1 MRTLNEQLGK
11 SAMGMI
17 IGACIAL
24 SGCASTGGGAG
35 KPTEPGVTADA
46 AGTVDTGSQGGKD
59 SAGGSDVPAG
69 QTWTIDKIQA
79 QSTSSDCAKIVN
91 TLPNITLSDVVVVSQ
106 LRFSTSKAGKESEGL
121 FIQTKGGGPGSGL
134 YLTEDKGS
142 QADVSNAKVGS
153 VLSIIGE
160 VAEFFCMTEIKPK
173 SAALS
178 SATELP
184 VAASIEVDLIG
195 EKAPAA
201 SNKLYESVYVSL
213 DNVVVS
219 EPLGLGSDGKP
230 HNMLVGKTEADQT
243 LRIGA
248 GFGIFPQTK
257 DGKANYTKGQKL
269 NIKGFLEYTFNV
281 WQLTPLSITVVN

>member
-1 MRTLNEQLGK
+1 MRIVNKQFGK
-11 SAMGMI
+11 SALGMVAV
-17 IGACIAL
+17 ACVAIT
-24 SGCASTGGGAG
+24 GCASTGGSSGVGGAASQDAAA
-35 KPTEPGVTADA
+35 GVDTGGQGGTDA
-46 AGTVDTGSQGGKD
+46 AG
-59 SAGGSDVPAG
+59 APDVPAG

-91 TLPNITLSDVVVVSQ
+91 TLPNITLSDVVVVSP

-121 FIQTKGGGPGSGL
+121 FVQTKGGGPGSGL

-142 QADVSNAKVGS
+142 QADVASAKPGS

-184 VAASIEVDLIG
+184 VAVTVEVGQIG
-195 EKAPAA
+195 EKAPVE
-201 SNKLYESVYVSL
+201 SNKKYESVYVAL
-213 DNVVVS
+213 ENVVVS

-230 HNMLVGKTEADQT
+230 HTMLVGKTDADQT

-248 GFGIFPQTK
+248 GFGNFPQTK

-269 NIKGFLEYTFNV
+269 NVKGFLEFTFNV
-281 WQLTPLSITVVN
+281 WQLTPISITVAN